1 MKRTL
6 NTRNTII
13 NASRELI
20 IQRGFN
26 AMTIEMVCTK
36 SKVTKGG
43 FFHYFN
49 SKLDL
54 GECVLEC
61 FWNDVV
67 EKYSAAD
74 YHKENDAI
82 KKIAKYID
90 FTIELYQDPIFN
102 SGCLLAV
109 YTSEL
114 KESFPTL
121 YEKSIPYFEGWRL
134 EVSSLIQQASLA
146 SNAKIDIDTW
156 TDAYV
161 SSLEG
166 ALVVKKALSDPTIFL
181 RVLGLFKEQLL
192 LKLGSPSSSHH

>member
-1 MKRTL
+1 MKRSL
-6 NTRNTII
+6 NTKSTII

-67 EKYSAAD
+67 EKYSAAN
-74 YHKENDAI
+74 YHKEADAI
-82 KKIAKYID
+82 IRIAKYID

-121 YEKSIPYFEGWRL
+121 YAKSIPYFEGWRL
-134 EVSSLIQQASLA
+134 EVFSLIQQASIA
-146 SNAKIDIDTW
+146 SNANIDVDTW
-156 TDAYV
+156 ADSYI

-192 LKLGSPSSSHH
+192 LNLSTPNSAHH